1 MTSDEVPQ
9 DIPGD
14 LLKLPTAVGMK
25 NADTRMKDAKA
36 ARALV
41 QGLLREDEARSL
53 RRTIV
58 KGCYNGNPSKR
69 SAPGFAWECRL
80 NFGEMEGLMD
90 SARIPYYAL
99 FSGVQTYACF
109 STNFQR
115 ENPKCSTWNKTVE
128 QKFTEM
134 LDRWKQFRWHMKAR
148 EFEMLFEGW
157 GPLTFDDPN
166 DWRFTSFPARCI
178 KVPQG
183 AYSSV
188 DDRLPFIVLLR
199 DYRVH
204 ELWAKIADP
213 EAATARGWNIEQVK
227 FAIQHACNRRNQTQQ
242 QWEYWEQKLKNA
254 DLAVS
259 FSEADI
265 IRCAKVFLMEYAKS
279 GKPGRV
285 SEFMLTVDAFGTP
298 NQPSSTE
305 VPKDYDYLYS
315 APNQFKDYSE
325 AMNIAFQNT
334 GDGTWHSVRGLAI
347 KAFKHVEVNNR
358 LLCQIVNNSF
368 LGSTVILKSG
378 TNAGRDSQQLM
389 VLGSVAQLAPGVEIA
404 EARIAADVQGPM
416 AASRIIQNHLAQNIG
431 QYNQRTMGRDDGRGE
446 QPTAHAVELQASK
459 ETSLSQAQIDSYY
472 DDNDQVYTEVFNRAK
487 KGPDEESKRFLR
499 ECLEAGVPLEAIEQ
513 MGWVKANRLSGYPS
527 PEARKRNFRE
537 AWGMMTSLPEQGKVN
552 LTDEGIGIFMGPD
565 KIDVFNPKVE
575 QPNMDAAFAQME
587 NAAMDEG
594 VKPILVSGMDA
605 VVHLQIHLAYAA
617 EKLQPLHDQMDQEGS
632 IDPEQLK
639 EAYDYVSIL
648 GPHCEEH
655 LAQLQNDPTRKG
667 LYETFSLQLK
677 NIAAFHGK
685 LRGAILDARR
695 QAQQAALEQ
704 QNAQALGAID
714 QAKLASVQAG
724 VERDNLKAASDMHR
738 KDVKQDH
745 SLALKTFQVG
755 ATTKLAAA
763 KTMADVQIKKT
774 AAENKPAPKK
784 AA

>member
-1 MTSDEVPQ
+1 MTTSDEAPQ

-14 LLKLPTAVGMK
+14 LIKLPTAVGMK
-25 NADTRMKDAKA
+25 DAETRMKDARA
-36 ARALV
+36 ARLLV
-41 QGLLREDEARSL
+41 QGLMREDELRSA

-69 SAPGFAWECRL
+69 SAPGYAWECRL

-109 STNFQR
+109 STNFQK

-157 GPLTFDDPN
+157 GPLTFEDPN
-166 DWRFTSFPARCI
+166 DWRFSSFPARCI

-183 AYSSV
+183 AYSCV
-188 DDRLPFIVLLR
+188 DERLPFIVLLR
-199 DYRVH
+199 DFRVH

-213 EAATARGWNIEQVK
+213 ESATARGWNVEQVK
-227 FAIQHACNRRNQTQQ
+227 FAIQHACNRRNDTQQ
-242 QWEYWEQKLKNA
+242 QWEYWETKLKNA

-259 FSEADI
+259 FSEADL
-265 IRCAKVFLMEYAKS
+265 IRCAKVFLMEYAKP

-285 SEFMLTVDAFGTP
+285 SEFMLTVDSFGTAQQPTSEAVPP
-298 NQPSSTE
+298 N
-305 VPKDYDYLYS
+305 YDYLYS
-315 APNQFKDYSE
+315 SPNQFKDYGE
-325 AMNIAFQNT
+325 ALNIAFQNT

-368 LGSTVILKSG
+368 LGSTVIIQPA
-378 TNAGRDSQQLM
+378 TNMAGDSQQLM
-389 VLGSVAQLAPGVEIA
+389 VLGSVAKLAPGAKIMD
-404 EARIAADVQGPM
+404 ARISADVTGPM

-431 QYNQRTMGRDDGRGE
+431 QYNQRSIGRDDGRGE
-446 QPTAHAVELQASK
+446 QPTATAVELQSSK

-472 DDNDQVYTEVFNRAK
+472 DDLDQVYTEMFSRAK
-487 KGPDEESKRFLR
+487 KGPDEESKRFLS
-499 ECLEAGVPLEAIEQ
+499 ECYEAGVPPEAIEA

-537 AWGMMTSLPEQGKVN
+537 AWGMMTSLPEQGKIN

-565 KIDVFNPKVE
+565 KIETFNPKVE
-575 QPNMDAAFAQME
+575 QPNMDAAFAQAE
-587 NAAMDEG
+587 NAMMDEG

-605 VVHLQIHLAYAA
+605 EVHLKVHLAYAA
-617 EKLQPLHDQMDQEGS
+617 EKLQPLHEQMDQEGS
-632 IDPEQLK
+632 IPPEDLK

-655 LAQLQNDPTRKG
+655 LALLQNDPTRKG
-667 LYETFSLQLK
+667 LYDTFTAQLK
-677 NIAAFHGK
+677 NIAAFHGR
-685 LRGAILDARR
+685 LRGTILDARR

-704 QNAQALGAID
+704 QNAQALGAMD

-724 VERDNLKAASDMHR
+724 VERDNLKAAADMHR
-738 KDVKQDH
+738 KDVKADH
-745 SLALKTFQVG
+745 SASLSTFKAG
-755 ATTKLAAA
+755 ADTKLKAAV
-763 KTMADVQIKKT
+763 TMADIQIRKEAEAKK
-774 AAENKPAPKK
+774 PKAK